1 MCIRC
6 HVHVFVFFQIIPAL
20 LLVLDD
26 YNTPRVQTHAG
37 AALVNFCEQCP
48 KSILISYLDAI
59 VTKLEKALQ
68 FGLKV
73 CSLYNISIVNLE
85 SPI

>member
-1 MCIRC
+1 MSTHC
-6 HVHVFVFFQIIPAL
+6 VYVFVQIIPAL

-26 YNTPRVQTHAG
+26 YHTPRVQTHAG

-48 KSILISYLDAI
+48 KSILVNYLDAI

-68 FGLKV
+68 VGLKV
-73 CSLYNISIVNLE
+73 SYSISVQ
-85 SPI
+85 